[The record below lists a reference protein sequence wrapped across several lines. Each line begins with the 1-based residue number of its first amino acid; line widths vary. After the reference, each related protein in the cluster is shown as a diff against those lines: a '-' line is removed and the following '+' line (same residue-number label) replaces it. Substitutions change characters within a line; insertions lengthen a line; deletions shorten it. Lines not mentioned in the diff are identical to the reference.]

1 MQLHIVKYKEALN
14 HQASSTTLWVT
25 SLAVSTA
32 PCLDHLLNHLCPGKL
47 TNSSPTMEFFRGR
60 PLVFGGVRNRI
71 TENFEKSARIWENT
85 TTKEKA
91 HYLSVILQKKNRRL
105 NQNSCSTIYP
115 QSLLFTIPPPNIRL
129 YIYNS
134 CFPKSPTTLLLKVPA
149 PKNCFF
155 ATFLKGGTFSFL
167 KKQTSKWRQVEG
179 NQWCGCQDPSTYK
192 VLSWV
197 DSLIGLSSK
206 WFTKINRWGFE
217 ELVFNKMCVRP
228 WFSWFLWKK

>member
-1 MQLHIVKYKEALN
+1 MQVLSEELEKCH
-14 HQASSTTLWVT
+14 
-25 SLAVSTA
+25 VSEQHM
-32 PCLDHLLNHLCPGKL
+32 LPGHHD
-47 TNSSPTMEFFRGR
+47 STMEFFRGR

-115 QSLLFTIPPPNIRL
+115 QSLLFTIPPPNITIYI

-167 KKQTSKWRQVEG
+167 KKQTSK
-179 NQWCGCQDPSTYK
+179 
-192 VLSWV
+192 
-197 DSLIGLSSK
+197 
-206 WFTKINRWGFE
+206 
-217 ELVFNKMCVRP
+217 
-228 WFSWFLWKK
+228 